1 MLVVRRKTMGI
12 RKASMKHVEQI
23 LNRFEQRFSDVE
35 KTYHMLTD
43 EQFNYPDR
51 KIYRGDWKF
60 IGLKAKEDIP
70 YPNLPISDILN
81 DPLIV
86 IAGFSIMNAG
96 VEITPHRGYRDF
108 ADKVYRAHLC
118 IKEAPNCLL
127 TVDGKEYT
135 WQEGKAFYFDD
146 SLEHSAY
153 NRSTET
159 RIIMLFDI
167 ARDPNNIP
175 ELTENMMRD
184 FD

>member
-1 MLVVRRKTMGI
+1 MGLWKTEMTHI
-12 RKASMKHVEQI
+12 EEI
-23 LNRFEQRFSDVE
+23 LKKFTDRVKDV
-35 KTYHMLTD
+35 KSTYSMLTD
-43 EQFNYPDR
+43 EQFSYPDR
-51 KIYRGDWKF
+51 KIYSGDWKF

-70 YPNLPISDILN
+70 YPNLPISDLLD

-86 IAGFSIMNAG
+86 IAGFSVLNPG
-96 VEITPHRGYRDF
+96 VEITPHKGYLGF

-118 IKEAPNCLL
+118 IKQAPNCLL
-127 TVDGKEYT
+127 TVDSKEYT

-159 RIIMLFDI
+159 RIILLFDI
-167 ARDPNNIP
+167 ARDPDNIP

-184 FD
+184 FAE

>member
-1 MLVVRRKTMGI
+1 MVRRKTMGLW
-12 RKASMKHVEQI
+12 KGGMKHVEQI
-23 LNRFEQRFSDVE
+23 LNRFEQRFNDV
-35 KTYHMLTD
+35 KTTYHLLTD
-43 EQFNYPDR
+43 EQFEYPDR

-60 IGLKAKEDIP
+60 IGLKAKEDVP
-70 YPNLPISDILN
+70 YPNLPISDLLS

-96 VEITPHRGYRDF
+96 VEITPHKGYRDF

-127 TVDGKEYT
+127 KVDGKEYT

-159 RIIMLFDI
+159 RIILLFDI

-175 ELTENMMRD
+175 ELTENMLKD
-184 FD
+184 FEE